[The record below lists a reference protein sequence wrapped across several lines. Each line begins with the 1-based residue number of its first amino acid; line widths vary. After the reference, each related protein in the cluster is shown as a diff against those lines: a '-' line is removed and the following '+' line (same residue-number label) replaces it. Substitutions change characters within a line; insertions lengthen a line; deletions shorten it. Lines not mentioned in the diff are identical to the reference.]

1 MIRMICL
8 DYDNTIFDHRQQKIP
23 ESAREALAAVR
34 GKCRVVLASGRF
46 FRDSWNVPLLREI
59 CPDGVIHANG
69 ALIEADGM
77 DLEETRIDPEQQRQV
92 IEFAYQN
99 GLCLGGL
106 YQGVWY
112 TSNRRKQIGRWGGN
126 ETLHAGGMR
135 DARELIGIPMHG
147 LYLDDSVEAARRIAE
162 NFPLLRAPIMDEERG
177 GADVLPVFLSK
188 AYGLQKLAEHWDIPI
203 AETAAVGDSMNDYE
217 MVREAGCGIAM
228 GNAVSMLKE
237 AADYVTADIGEDGLK
252 KAFAYLGLL

>member
-77 DLEETRIDPEQQRQV
+77 DLEETLIDPEQQRQV
-92 IEFAYQN
+92 IEFACKN

-106 YQGVWY
+106 YQDAWY
-112 TSNRRKQIGRWGGN
+112 TSNRRKQIERWGGN
-126 ETLHAGGMR
+126 ETLYAGAVR
-135 DARELIGIPMHG
+135 DTRELIGVPMHS
-147 LYLDDSVEAARRIAE
+147 LYLDDSVEAAQLIAE

-177 GADVLPVFLSK
+177 GADVLPHFLSK
-188 AYGLQKLAEHWDIPI
+188 AYGLKRLAEHWNIPVE
-203 AETAAVGDSMNDYE
+203 ETAAVGDSMNDYE
-217 MVREAGCGIAM
+217 MVREAGVGIAM
-228 GNAVSMLKE
+228 GNAVSKLKE
-237 AADYVTADIGEDGLK
+237 AADYVTADIGEDGLW
-252 KAFAYLGLL
+252 KAFAYLGLV